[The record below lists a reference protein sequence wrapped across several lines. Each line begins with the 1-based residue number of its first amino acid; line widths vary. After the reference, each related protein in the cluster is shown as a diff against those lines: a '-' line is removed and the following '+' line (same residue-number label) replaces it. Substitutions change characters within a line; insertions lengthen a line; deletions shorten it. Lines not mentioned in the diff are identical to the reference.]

1 MPDGGALDDRNEEY
15 QDVWRTIGP
24 NDPIISDNC
33 YTKFF
38 EEDTNPDHV
47 QLAWPSNRLDRGEVL
62 YLSQGNLSKAA
73 YQYESFNRSPLQNAQ
88 QIALAMQI
96 KGIVYRMMT
105 IKYDRNVDYQ
115 SILTDT
121 DYQLSRI
128 EDGNMV
134 SNLTLVRSI
143 FGPGK
148 VNWST
153 EQFPAPFELESIQ
166 KLPCRLVIDLKTIIS
181 DGNLQK
187 TMHWCRKMNRYL
199 LEQREKFS
207 QFDKQVDDLSLKEVL
222 RDTPHFIEYETIDEY
237 SKAVEF
243 IKSDVMPKLENPDQ
257 ETFQWDDIPEPQLFF
272 RVEPSIGN
280 QVMYMA
286 VAITAA
292 AGIYYLSKN

>member
-1 MPDGGALDDRNEEY
+1 
-15 QDVWRTIGP
+15 
-24 NDPIISDNC
+24 
-33 YTKFF
+33 
-38 EEDTNPDHV
+38 
-47 QLAWPSNRLDRGEVL
+47 
-62 YLSQGNLSKAA
+62 
-73 YQYESFNRSPLQNAQ
+73 
-88 QIALAMQI
+88 MQI